1 VLRFGSY
8 RKAARQAVSLS
19 IAPYGY
25 TLTVWTSGAVL
36 THARGIPNTGD
47 ALLFLV
53 GAVGGFALVGVASFG
68 RLTARVEID
77 ARQPALWAGFHVL
90 SVGVAIGATTPI
102 AHLLEDRGAWAI
114 GGFAATLSYLVLLA
128 LQLALATETGLAS
141 APGETQGEA
150 SLSERGLREG
160 AEECLI
166 R

>member
-90 SVGVAIGATTPI
+90 SVGVAIGATTAI